1 MAGGSTKDPA
11 ALRTIGELAEETG
24 IAPHVL
30 RYWERMVPALKPV
43 RRAGARR
50 YYRPEDSTLVRRL
63 HHLVSVEGYTL
74 EGAARAVNGLKA
86 VAADPAP
93 AAPVMPPVNSGA
105 ISLARLS
112 ALRDRLARALGD

>member
-1 MAGGSTKDPA
+1 MATGVIKDPA

-30 RYWERMVPALKPV
+30 RYWERMIPALKPV

-50 YYRPEDSTLVRRL
+50 YYRPEDTALVRRL

-74 EGAARAVNGLKA
+74 DGAARAVNGMKA
-86 VAADPAP
+86 GPILAAA
-93 AAPVMPPVNSGA
+93 MTPPVNSGA

-112 ALRDRLARALGD
+112 ALRDRLARALGE